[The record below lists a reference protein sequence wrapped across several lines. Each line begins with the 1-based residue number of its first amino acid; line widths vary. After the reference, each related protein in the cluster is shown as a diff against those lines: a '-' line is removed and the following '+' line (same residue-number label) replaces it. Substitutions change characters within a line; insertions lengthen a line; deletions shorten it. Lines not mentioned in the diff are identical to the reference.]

1 MLHITAKKEDDHL
14 EKIKVVSEIS
24 YTIKVI
30 GGKWKPLIL
39 EFLKENGVQRYM
51 EIYRYLET
59 APKKTLTE
67 QLRELEEDG
76 IIERKIIEAVP
87 IQVEYSVTDL
97 GTTLYPL
104 IEAMCDWG
112 YDNFDR
118 NRYELLHPI
127 CNVIDDDG
135 AN

>member
-1 MLHITAKKEDDHL
+1 MREQICGYVTSAKERGDGL
-14 EKIKVVSEIS
+14 EKIKVISEFS

-30 GGKWKPLIL
+30 GGKWEPLIL

-76 IIERKIIEAVP
+76 IIERRIIEAVP
-87 IQVEYSVTDL
+87 VQVEYRVTDL

-104 IEAMCDWG
+104 NNAMCDWG

-127 CNVIDDDG
+127 CDE
-135 AN
+135 

>member
-1 MLHITAKKEDDHL
+1 MIIL

-51 EIYRYLET
+51 GIYRYLET

-87 IQVEYSVTDL
+87 VQVEYSVTEL

-112 YDNFDR
+112 YDHFDR

-127 CNVIDDDG
+127 CDETNDG
-135 AN
+135 KMC